1 MQYLKRSL
9 AGVFVLATL
18 LLLFLP
24 AQPANTYPLP
34 GGLERTN
41 IRRLLRLERMDSA
54 KLVKTLP
61 YGARH
66 GVPYVRLNLMDRPVD
81 SNLIERDKTLEEEI
95 EDLIPNRGR
104 AYSLAVMDVTPGRE
118 PRYLE
123 RNATLGYQPGSVGKL
138 AVITALMCELENVYV
153 DSVGKRWE
161 LLRDRVVKGG
171 PFAVYDHHTIPEYDP
186 ETGHYSRPR
195 VNQQHEFSLYEWAD
209 HMLSVSNNGAASVV
223 WREAILMRV
232 FGPRYPQLTAQEA
245 TDYFENTP
253 RRELSDIAN
262 SVVNEPLRHLGIGHD
277 EWRLGTMF
285 TRGASAIVPPQGGST
300 GSPRGLMKWLT
311 ALESGNIV
319 DPPSSLEIKRLLYM
333 TDRRIRYA
341 HASVLD
347 SAAVYFKSGSLYGCK
362 PGTTCGKYKGN
373 RMNYMNSVAIV
384 EQPEGTRYLVALMT
398 NVLSRNSAYDH
409 QLLAKRIDRL
419 LRETSIEATD
429 EQEEKNSSGGD

>member
-1 MQYLKRSL
+1 MKQTL
-9 AGVFVLATL
+9 AALFVLATL
-18 LLLFLP
+18 VLLLLP
-24 AQPANTYPLP
+24 ARPANTYPLP
-34 GGLERTN
+34 GGVEHTG
-41 IRRLLRLERMDSA
+41 IRRLIRLDRIDSA

-61 YGARH
+61 YGARYA
-66 GVPYVRLNLMDRPVD
+66 VPYVRLNLMDRAID
-81 SNLIERDKTLEEEI
+81 SNLLVRDTTLEEEL
-95 EDLIPNRGR
+95 EELIPNRGR
-104 AYSLAVMDVTPGRE
+104 AYSLAIMDVTNGQE

-153 DSVGKRWE
+153 DSIGKRWE
-161 LLRDRVVKGG
+161 LLRNKIVQGG

-186 ETGHYSRPR
+186 ESERYSRPR
-195 VNQQHEFSLYEWAD
+195 VNEQHAFSLYEWAD

-232 FGPRYPQLTAQEA
+232 FGLRYPALTAEEA
-245 TDYFENTP
+245 SDYFKNTP

-285 TRGASAIVPPQGGST
+285 TRGASAIVPPQGGCIGT
-300 GSPRGLMKWLT
+300 PRGIMTWMT
-311 ALESGNIV
+311 ALESGKVI
-319 DPPSSLEIKRLLYM
+319 DPPSSLEIKRLMYM

-341 HASVLD
+341 RAPALD
-347 SAAVYFKSGSLYGCK
+347 SAAVYFKSGSLYGCI
-362 PGTTCGKYKGN
+362 PGTSCGKYKGN

-384 EQPEGTRYLVALMT
+384 EQAGGTRYLVALMT

-409 QLLAKRIDRL
+409 QLLATRIDQL
-419 LRETSIEATD
+419 LRKTAKNHSSNPNDNISKG
-429 EQEEKNSSGGD
+429 EK

>member
-1 MQYLKRSL
+1 M
-9 AGVFVLATL
+9 L
-18 LLLFLP
+18 LLLLP
-24 AQPANTYPLP
+24 ASPLKTYPLP
-34 GGLERTN
+34 GGMERTG
-41 IRRLLRLERMDSA
+41 IRRLIRLERMDSA
-54 KLVKTLP
+54 KLVKTLA
-61 YGARH
+61 YGARY
-66 GVPYVRLNLMDRPVD
+66 GVPYVRLNLMDRPLD
-81 SNLIERDKTLEEEI
+81 SNLVARDTALEEEL

-104 AYSLAVMDVTPGRE
+104 AYSLAIMDVTPGQE

-153 DSVGKRWE
+153 DSVGKRWD
-161 LLRDRVVKGG
+161 LLRKRVVQGG

-186 ETGHYSRPR
+186 ETERYSRPR
-195 VNQQHEFSLYEWAD
+195 VNEQHEFSLYEWAD

-232 FGPRYPQLTAQEA
+232 FGSHYPELTAEEA
-245 TDYFENTP
+245 KDYFKNTP

-285 TRGASAIVPPQGGST
+285 TRGASAIVPPQGGSIGT
-300 GSPRGLMKWLT
+300 PRGLMKWMT
-311 ALESGNIV
+311 ALESGKVI
-319 DPPSSLEIKRLLYM
+319 DPPSSLEIKRLMYM

-341 HASVLD
+341 RTPALD
-347 SAAVYFKSGSLYGCK
+347 SAAVYFKSGSLYGCI
-362 PGTTCGKYKGN
+362 PGTSCGKYKGN

-384 EQPEGTRYLVALMT
+384 EQPEGSRYLVVLMT

-409 QLLAKRIDRL
+409 QLLAARIDQL
-419 LRETSIEATD
+419 LLKTTDDQARDSEGSISVGKD
-429 EQEEKNSSGGD
+429 